1 MISSN
6 TDSMYV
12 MVAPCILDP
21 SLRAEGITRDEDL
34 RAYAACLKRCS
45 AFGLEVVALPCAE
58 TLYLGKNR
66 TPGTFTERL
75 NTPEFELI
83 IDRLEIEVR
92 QIILQ
97 RGEPLCIIGA
107 DSSPTCG
114 VNTTWYG
121 PEEKLTHRGVF
132 LSRFPEIPA
141 IDAFDFARYR
151 VYLASPLFT
160 EAERKYNELIRDLLA
175 THCFEVYLPQE
186 VGLDSASRNRD
197 AIDHIFR
204 SHCDALQK
212 TDWIVAIIDGA
223 DADSGCAW
231 EIGYAYA
238 KGIPVVSLRTDFR
251 HVGQNE
257 HVNLM
262 LERSSVVV
270 TSKEALPRAL
280 KSPLHH

>member
-1 MISSN
+1 
-6 TDSMYV
+6 MYV

-45 AFGLEVVALPCAE
+45 AFGLDVVPLPCAE

-66 TPGTFTERL
+66 APGTFTERL
-75 NTPEFELI
+75 NTPEFELL

-107 DSSPTCG
+107 DSSPACG
-114 VNTTWYG
+114 VNTTWYS
-121 PEEKLTHRGVF
+121 PEEKVNHRGVF

-151 VYLASPLFT
+151 VYLAAPLFS
-160 EAERKYNELIRDLLA
+160 EAERKYNELIRDMLA

-186 VGLDSASRNRD
+186 AGDDSASRHHD
-197 AIDHIFR
+197 AMEEIFT
-204 SHCDALQK
+204 SHCRALKDA
-212 TDWIVAIIDGA
+212 DWMVAIVDGA
-223 DADSGCAW
+223 DADSGTAW
-231 EIGYAYA
+231 EMGYAYA
-238 KGIPVVSLRTDFR
+238 HGIPVVSLRTDFR
-251 HVGQNE
+251 NVGHNE
-257 HVNLM
+257 QVNLM

-270 TSKEALPRAL
+270 TKKEDLPHAL

>member
-1 MISSN
+1 
-6 TDSMYV
+6 MYV

-45 AFGLEVVALPCAE
+45 AFGLEVVPLPCAE

-66 TPGTFTERL
+66 TPGTFTEQL
-75 NTPEFELI
+75 NTPEFELL

-114 VNTTWYG
+114 VNTTWYS
-121 PEEKLTHRGVF
+121 PEEKVNHRGVF

-151 VYLASPLFT
+151 VYLAAPLFS
-160 EAERKYNELIRDLLA
+160 EAERTYNEMIRDILA

-186 VGLDSASRNRD
+186 AGDDSALRD
-197 AIDHIFR
+197 HDAMEEIFQ
-204 SHCDALQK
+204 SHCEALK
-212 TDWIVAIIDGA
+212 TTDWVVAIVDGA
-223 DADSGCAW
+223 DADSGTAW
-231 EIGYAYA
+231 EMGYAYA
-238 KGIPVVSLRTDFR
+238 NGTPVVSLRTDFR
-251 HVGQNE
+251 KAGHNE
-257 HVNLM
+257 DVNLM

-270 TSKEALPRAL
+270 TSKEDLPHALV
-280 KSPLHH
+280 SPLQH

>member
-1 MISSN
+1 
-6 TDSMYV
+6 MYV

-45 AFGLEVVALPCAE
+45 AFGLEVIPLPCAE

-66 TPGTFTERL
+66 VPGTFTERL
-75 NTPEFELI
+75 NTPEFELL

-107 DSSPTCG
+107 DSSPACG
-114 VNTTWYG
+114 VNTTWYS
-121 PEEKLTHRGVF
+121 PEEKVNHRGVF

-151 VYLASPLFT
+151 VYLAAPLFS

-186 VGLDSASRNRD
+186 AGDDSASRHHG
-197 AIDHIFR
+197 AMEEIFT
-204 SHCDALQK
+204 SHCKALKDA
-212 TDWIVAIIDGA
+212 DWMVAIVDGA
-223 DADSGCAW
+223 DADSGTAW
-231 EIGYAYA
+231 EMGYAYA
-238 KGIPVVSLRTDFR
+238 HGIPVVSLRTDFR
-251 HVGQNE
+251 NVGHNE
-257 HVNLM
+257 QVNLM

-270 TSKEALPRAL
+270 TKKEDLPHAL
-280 KSPLHH
+280 KSPLNH

>member
-1 MISSN
+1 MISTN
-6 TDSMYV
+6 TDTMYV

-21 SLRAEGITRDEDL
+21 SLRAEGITQDEDL

-45 AFGLEVVALPCAE
+45 AFGLEVVPLPCAE

-66 TPGTFTERL
+66 VPGTFTERL
-75 NTPEFELI
+75 NTPEFELL

-107 DSSPTCG
+107 DSSPACG
-114 VNTTWYG
+114 VNTTWYS
-121 PEEKLTHRGVF
+121 PEEKVNHRGVF

-151 VYLASPLFT
+151 VYLAAPLFT

-186 VGLDSASRNRD
+186 AGDDSASRDYD
-197 AIDHIFR
+197 AMEEIFT
-204 SHCDALQK
+204 SHCQALK
-212 TDWIVAIIDGA
+212 AADWVVAIVDGA
-223 DADSGCAW
+223 DADSGTAW
-231 EIGYAYA
+231 EMGYAYA
-238 KGIPVVSLRTDFR
+238 NGKPVISLRTDFR
-251 HVGQNE
+251 KTGHNE

-270 TSKEALPRAL
+270 TSKEDLPHALI
-280 KSPLHH
+280 SPLHH